1 MNMTVP
7 RPICL
12 SLLACIAAN
21 AMAQAPQLAW
31 ASFFDGNLPGL
42 DIANALVVAPDN
54 TVYVTGESANM
65 APQGTITT
73 IRYNTTGGQLWADHP
88 YGPSQDASN
97 RGADI
102 VLDGLGHVYV
112 AGTIANN
119 GGDFAL
125 IKYGADGRIWKKNY
139 EQYPGA
145 DVPDECSG
153 LAIDGQGNAYMA
165 GLVTSTS
172 GMGLEPYVIMTD
184 SAGNTQW
191 GDNLSL
197 SSIDERLTGV
207 AVSPG
212 GNVYVAGDWW
222 NTATQTGVDVSI
234 ARYSASGSRLWKEG
248 HAMPFSEDH
257 AARIA
262 TTVDDHA
269 LVCGTAKGAT
279 DMDLV
284 ALERDAEGALVWE
297 VVYDGT
303 ASGNDE
309 AVDIEQLAS
318 GPIAVTGHTRED
330 VDGQLRHA
338 ITTML
343 IESGQV
349 LWTRHF
355 FGDAALGAWPNR
367 MTTDAEGNIYIAGHA
382 TATGGTTTDGMIA
395 KYDISGDLQ
404 WSIAYDAGSGQN
416 DLFNDIALN
425 SAGDIIVCG
434 AAYTSTTASRYVTAQ
449 FGNAVGMNDP
459 RLGSATPIAFP
470 NPASSIV
477 HVGAQGHR
485 GPIEVFNALGERVLA
500 TSAPRGIDVSAW
512 NEGVYFVRT
521 DTGSRITTSRFTVQH

>member
-1 MNMTVP
+1 MSDLRTCLVP
-7 RPICL
+7 ML
-12 SLLACIAAN
+12 SACAFAAC
-21 AMAQAPQLAW
+21 AQAPTLAW
-31 ASFFDGNLPGL
+31 QAFFDGNLPGL

-73 IRYNTTGGQLWADHP
+73 IRYGTTGAQLWADHP
-88 YGPSQDASN
+88 YGPSQDAID

-102 VLDGLGHVYV
+102 ALDPFGHVYV
-112 AGTIANN
+112 TGTIANN

-125 IKYGADGRIWKKNY
+125 IKYNANGRIWKKNF

-145 DVPDECSG
+145 DVPDECLG
-153 LAIDGQGNAYMA
+153 LDVDAQGNAYMA
-165 GLVTSTS
+165 GLITSTS

-212 GNVYVAGDWW
+212 GNIYVAGDWW
-222 NTATQTGVDVSI
+222 NTATQTGVDVSV
-234 ARYSASGSRLWKEG
+234 ARYSPSGSRLWKEG
-248 HAMPFSEDH
+248 QAMPLSQDH
-257 AARIA
+257 ATRIA
-262 TTVDDHA
+262 TTADDHA

-284 ALERDAEGALVWE
+284 ALERDEDGGLVWE

-318 GPIAVTGHTRED
+318 GPIAVTGHTREEI
-330 VDGQLRHA
+330 DGQLRHA

-343 IESGQV
+343 IEGGQL

-355 FGDAALGAWPNR
+355 FGDAELGAWPTR
-367 MTTDAEGNIYIAGHA
+367 MTTDAQGNIYVAGYA
-382 TATGGTTTDGMIA
+382 TATGGTTTDGVIV
-395 KYDISGDLQ
+395 KYGISGDLQ
-404 WSIAYDAGSGQN
+404 WAIAYDAGSGQN
-416 DLFNDIALN
+416 DRFNDIALN

-449 FGNAVGMNDP
+449 FGNAVGLNDP
-459 RLGSATPIAFP
+459 VVGSTAPIAFP

-477 HVGAQGHR
+477 HVGAQGYP
-485 GPIEVFNALGERVLA
+485 GPIEVFNALGTRVLA

-512 NEGVYFVRT
+512 NEGVYFIRT
-521 DTGSRITTSRFTVQH
+521 GTGSKITTARFTVQH